1 MFGKAKMIGN
11 ACGCFEFASVPLAVV
26 EGQADDAV
34 ALFQGQGRGCG
45 GIQSTGEQRNGSALA
60 HLRVVSS

>member
-1 MFGKAKMIGN
+1 MFGKSKTIGN

-34 ALFQGQGRGCG
+34 ALFRARAAAVAE
-45 GIQSTGEQRNGSALA
+45 SSPPESSAMAVRWLI
-60 HLRVVSS
+60 SGW